1 MYGFQQT
8 ISSLEHQGPVIEAEI
23 HTDEISF
30 LSIKNHQG
38 YDVYSKVK
46 LLIDTGSNISGL
58 DRHYIKRLQLNEYN
72 ELATVDG
79 MGGLYQLKR
88 YRCILYLPIF
98 RDKALPIDVVEGDYA
113 NAPYHGVIG
122 RDVLRFCSFTYDG
135 WSNTFKLIAID
146 I

>member
-8 ISSLEHQGPVIEAEI
+8 IPSLEYHGPIIEAEV
-23 HTDEISF
+23 HTNELSF

-58 DRHYIKRLQLNEYN
+58 DRQYISRLQLSAYADT
-72 ELATVDG
+72 ATVDG
-79 MGGLYQLKR
+79 MGGLYELRR

-98 RDKALPIDVVEGDYA
+98 RDKALPIDVVEGDYSHS
-113 NAPYHGVIG
+113 PYHGVIG

-135 WSNTFKLIAID
+135 WSNTFKLMAID